1 MFVPGLTR
9 GRFPSSGKGGRT
21 PWHVLPPGAV
31 RNEADYRD
39 FNRDTYARGSRVRL
53 DRRAK
58 NLKAV
63 LDRAAAAGFRSFA
76 FVNPETADASDLEL
90 KPLG

>member
-1 MFVPGLTR
+1 VLVYDPAVPLDR
-9 GRFPSSGKGGRT
+9 LVAIKSE
-21 PWHVLPPGAV
+21 LI
-31 RNEADYRD
+31 
-39 FNRDTYARGSRVRL
+39 ARGQRVRL
-53 DRRAK
+53 DRRPK

-76 FVNPETADASDLEL
+76 FVNPETADASELEL